1 MARAWVGL
9 ACLVAACSG
18 SDEPPTLDE
27 PAWQLLND
35 TPASLMSVWG
45 PSDRDIWG
53 VGGRTEIAG
62 APTVAR
68 YDGDRWTTV
77 DAGVTGV
84 DLWWVFGVPGSDT
97 VYFGGSKG
105 TILRYRGGAFTPM
118 PTPGGAAIVFGIWGA
133 SDTDLW
139 AVGSENG
146 AGFAWRGD
154 GTSWTPHALPTG
166 VTGRLFKVHG
176 QSAQD
181 VWISAVNG
189 STLHWNGSELA
200 HVPTGQPWSLF
211 AIITTPDRVVAVGG
225 SAEEGAILEY
235 TGSAWVPAPSILGTQ
250 RALAAHGDTMY
261 ALGEFGTVAR
271 RDANGWIQST
281 VKVSQKTF
289 HAAWADSSGGVWGVG
304 GDFDRVPLSSAGFLT
319 YFGTKQPRSI
329 E

>member
-1 MARAWVGL
+1 MARAWV
-9 ACLVAACSG
+9 ACLLIACSDDPETL
-18 SDEPPTLDE
+18 SEPT
-27 PAWQLLND
+27 WQLLDD

-45 PSDRDIWG
+45 SSDKDIWV

-62 APTVAR
+62 APNVAR

-77 DAGVTGV
+77 DTNQTGI

-97 VYFGGSKG
+97 VYLGGSKG
-105 TILRYRGGAFTPM
+105 TILRSRGGNIDVM

-139 AVGSENG
+139 AVGTENG

-154 GTSWTPHALPTG
+154 GTAWTSYPLPAG

-176 QSAQD
+176 QNAQD
-181 VWISAVNG
+181 VWMSAVNG
-189 STLHWNGSELA
+189 STLHWNGTALA
-200 HVPTGQPWSLF
+200 HVPTGAATSLF

-225 SAEEGAILEY
+225 SPEEGTILEY
-235 TGSAWVPAPSILGTQ
+235 ANGAWTPAPPVLGTQ
-250 RALAAHGDTMY
+250 RALAARGADIF
-261 ALGEFGTVAR
+261 AVGEFGTFAR
-271 RDANGWIQST
+271 RDAGGWTQTSIRVT
-281 VKVSQKTF
+281 TKTF
-289 HAAWADSSGGVWGVG
+289 HAAWVDSSGGLWGVG
-304 GDFDRVPLSSAGFLT
+304 GEFDRVPLTSNGFLT